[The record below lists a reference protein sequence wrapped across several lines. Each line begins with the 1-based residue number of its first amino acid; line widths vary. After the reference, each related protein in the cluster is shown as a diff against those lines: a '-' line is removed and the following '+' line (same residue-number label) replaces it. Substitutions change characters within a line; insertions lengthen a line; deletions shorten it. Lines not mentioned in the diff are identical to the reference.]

1 MGKAIGIDLGT
12 TNSCVAIIE
21 QGDPLVIPNDE
32 GSRTTPSVIAFTEDG
47 QRLVGHIARRQ
58 AVTNPANTLYAVKRL
73 IGRRFDD
80 EQVDYTRGLV
90 PFEIVAA
97 ENGDAWVA
105 VDEKKYAPAQISA
118 MVLEKMKEIAEAYL
132 GEEVRDAIVTVPA
145 YFDDAQR
152 QATKD
157 AGAIAGLNVLRIIN
171 EPTAAALAYGL
182 DKKGHSRIAVFDLG
196 GGTFDVS
203 ILELDNG
210 VFVVKATNGD
220 TFLGGEDFD
229 NRIMEFLLGRFQEE
243 TGIDLKGDKVAMQR
257 LKEAA
262 EKAKHELSS
271 IEETDINLPF
281 LTSTPSGPVH
291 LVQSLDRATLEEV
304 VGDLVDRLGQP
315 CDACLKD
322 AGLNRKDLDAVLLVG
337 GMTRMPRVREKVKEI
352 FGKDGEANINP
363 DEVVAIGAAVQSS
376 VLSGD
381 VKDVLL
387 LDVTPLTLGIEIAGG
402 LTEPIIKRNT
412 TIPCRK
418 SKIFT
423 TALDNQEMVRVHILQ
438 GERELADY
446 NKSLG
451 KLELHGIPPAPRG
464 LPEIEVTFEIDA
476 NGIMHVRTKDLGT
489 GKHQQ
494 SRIVAG
500 GGLTPDEIESMVA
513 EADEFRD
520 QDSSRREVIEARNR
534 LEGLIYSTKRS
545 LDEFGEALDPEDREI
560 IKEALDAA
568 KDALQSDEVSIVQDA
583 HEDLTMAAQRLAEAI
598 YGGLRD
604 EMKGDFDDFDDF
616 EGGDTDPG
624 TAVGDDDGET
634 EDEVAEEDE

>member
-32 GSRTTPSVIAFTEDG
+32 GSRTTPSVIAFTDDG

-58 AVTNPANTLYAVKRL
+58 AVTNPTNTLYAVKRL

-90 PFEIVAA
+90 PFEIVQAD
-97 ENGDAWVA
+97 NGDAWVE
-105 VDEKKYAPAQISA
+105 VEDKKYAPAQISA

-304 VGDLVDRLGQP
+304 VGDLVERLGPP

-322 AGLNRKDLDAVLLVG
+322 AGLNKRDLDAVLLVG
-337 GMTRMPRVREKVKEI
+337 GMTRMPRVRAKVKEI

-387 LDVTPLTLGIEIAGG
+387 LDVTPLTLGVEIAGG

-513 EADEFRD
+513 EAEEFRD

-545 LDEFGEALDPEDREI
+545 LDEFGEALDAEDREI
-560 IKEALDAA
+560 IKEALEAA
-568 KDALQSDEVSIVQDA
+568 QEALQSDEVSIVQDA

-624 TAVGDDDGET
+624 ADLGDEGEM
-634 EDEVAEEDE
+634 EDEAAEEDE

>member
-21 QGDPLVIPNDE
+21 HGDPLVIPNDE
-32 GSRTTPSVIAFTEDG
+32 GSRTTPSVIAFTDDG

-58 AVTNPANTLYAVKRL
+58 AVTNPSNTLYAVKRL

-80 EQVDYTRGLV
+80 EHVKYTTSLV
-90 PFEIVAA
+90 PFDIVEA
-97 ENGDAWVA
+97 ENGDAWVK

-229 NRIMEFLLGRFQEE
+229 NRIMEYMLGRFREE

-304 VGDLVDRLGQP
+304 VGDLVERLGAP
-315 CDACLKD
+315 CEECLKD
-322 AGLNRKDLDAVLLVG
+322 AGLTRKELDAVLLVG

-352 FGKDGEANINP
+352 FGRDGEANINP

-500 GGLTPDEIESMVA
+500 GGLTPDEIESMVSEA
-513 EADEFRD
+513 EEFRD
-520 QDSSRREVIEARNR
+520 QDSTRREVIEARNR

-568 KDALQSDEVSIVQDA
+568 KDALESDEVSIIQDA
-583 HEDLTMAAQRLAEAI
+583 QEDLTMAAQRLAEAI

-616 EGGDTDPG
+616 EGGESDLEGDEGSARAGEDEDTD
-624 TAVGDDDGET
+624 
-634 EDEVAEEDE
+634 EDR

>member
-32 GSRTTPSVIAFTEDG
+32 GSRTTPSVIAFTDDG

-58 AVTNPANTLYAVKRL
+58 AVTNPTNTLYAVKRL

-97 ENGDAWVA
+97 DNGDAWVT
-105 VDEKKYAPAQISA
+105 VEDKKYAPAQISA

-291 LVQSLDRATLEEV
+291 LVQTLDRATLEEV
-304 VGDLVDRLGQP
+304 VGDLIERLGSP
-315 CDACLKD
+315 CEACLKD
-322 AGLNRKDLDAVLLVG
+322 AGLNRKELDAVLLVG

-418 SKIFT
+418 SKVFT

-451 KLELHGIPPAPRG
+451 KLELHGIPPATRG

-489 GKHQQ
+489 GKQQQ

-513 EADEFRD
+513 EAEEFRD
-520 QDSSRREVIEARNR
+520 QDNSRREVIEARNR

-568 KDALQSDEVSIVQDA
+568 KDALQADEVSVIQDA

-604 EMKGDFDDFDDF
+604 EMKGEFDDFDDF

-624 TAVGDDDGET
+624 TGL
-634 EDEVAEEDE
+634 EDEGEMEDEAAEEDE

>member
-1 MGKAIGIDLGT
+1 
-12 TNSCVAIIE
+12 
-21 QGDPLVIPNDE
+21 
-32 GSRTTPSVIAFTEDG
+32 
-47 QRLVGHIARRQ
+47 
-58 AVTNPANTLYAVKRL
+58 
-73 IGRRFDD
+73 
-80 EQVDYTRGLV
+80 
-90 PFEIVAA
+90 
-97 ENGDAWVA
+97 
-105 VDEKKYAPAQISA
+105 
-118 MVLEKMKEIAEAYL
+118 
-132 GEEVRDAIVTVPA
+132 
-145 YFDDAQR
+145 
-152 QATKD
+152 
-157 AGAIAGLNVLRIIN
+157 
-171 EPTAAALAYGL
+171 
-182 DKKGHSRIAVFDLG
+182 
-196 GGTFDVS
+196 
-203 ILELDNG
+203 
-210 VFVVKATNGD
+210 
-220 TFLGGEDFD
+220 
-229 NRIMEFLLGRFQEE
+229 
-243 TGIDLKGDKVAMQR
+243 
-257 LKEAA
+257 
-262 EKAKHELSS
+262 
-271 IEETDINLPF
+271 
-281 LTSTPSGPVH
+281 
-291 LVQSLDRATLEEV
+291 
-304 VGDLVDRLGQP
+304 
-315 CDACLKD
+315 
-322 AGLNRKDLDAVLLVG
+322 
-337 GMTRMPRVREKVKEI
+337 
-352 FGKDGEANINP
+352 
-363 DEVVAIGAAVQSS
+363 

-500 GGLTPDEIESMVA
+500 GGLTPDEIESMVSEA
-513 EADEFRD
+513 EEFRD
-520 QDSSRREVIEARNR
+520 QDSTRREVIEARNR

-568 KDALQSDEVSIVQDA
+568 HDALQADDVSVVQDA

-624 TAVGDDDGET
+624 AGLDDGET
-634 EDEVAEEDE
+634 EDEAAEEDE

>member
-32 GSRTTPSVIAFTEDG
+32 GSRTTPSVIAFTDDG

-58 AVTNPANTLYAVKRL
+58 AVTNPTNTLYAVKRL

-97 ENGDAWVA
+97 DNGDAWVE
-105 VDEKKYAPAQISA
+105 VEQKKYAPAQISA

-229 NRIMEFLLGRFQEE
+229 ARIMEYLLGKFQEE

-304 VGDLVDRLGQP
+304 VGDLIERLGPP

-352 FGKDGEANINP
+352 
-363 DEVVAIGAAVQSS
+363 
-376 VLSGD
+376 
-381 VKDVLL
+381 
-387 LDVTPLTLGIEIAGG
+387 
-402 LTEPIIKRNT
+402 
-412 TIPCRK
+412 
-418 SKIFT
+418 
-423 TALDNQEMVRVHILQ
+423 
-438 GERELADY
+438 
-446 NKSLG
+446 
-451 KLELHGIPPAPRG
+451 
-464 LPEIEVTFEIDA
+464 
-476 NGIMHVRTKDLGT
+476 
-489 GKHQQ
+489 
-494 SRIVAG
+494 
-500 GGLTPDEIESMVA
+500 
-513 EADEFRD
+513 
-520 QDSSRREVIEARNR
+520 
-534 LEGLIYSTKRS
+534 
-545 LDEFGEALDPEDREI
+545 
-560 IKEALDAA
+560 
-568 KDALQSDEVSIVQDA
+568 
-583 HEDLTMAAQRLAEAI
+583 
-598 YGGLRD
+598 
-604 EMKGDFDDFDDF
+604 
-616 EGGDTDPG
+616 
-624 TAVGDDDGET
+624 
-634 EDEVAEEDE
+634 